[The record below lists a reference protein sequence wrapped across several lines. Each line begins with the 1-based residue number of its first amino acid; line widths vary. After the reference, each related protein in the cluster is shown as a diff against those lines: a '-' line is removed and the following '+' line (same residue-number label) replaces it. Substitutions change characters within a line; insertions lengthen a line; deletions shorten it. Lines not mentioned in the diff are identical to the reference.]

1 MITLLFL
8 VCQLVHVPL
17 YSQFSTGKTVD
28 LNLSTTMTKLKTA
41 PAEGSANAKSKPLL
55 LDLPMPDGTNRA
67 FKVAD
72 SPVMS
77 PEMTAA
83 YPMIKTY
90 ILQAADDLSVTGRMT
105 VSPYGLHATILSHQG
120 MVGIYPLDPNK
131 PIKHVVELGISKQV
145 QEMSGPHYCGVDEKI
160 EAVVGTPVPPP
171 TKSTLTNGATRRKY
185 ELAIISTGEFY
196 NANGGSNAAVSAAI
210 TATVNSIQA
219 IYDVELAVRFTLL
232 TPVIYTDPA
241 TDPFIPDNG
250 GGGNSRVQQA
260 SEAIGANFA
269 SNTYTSV
276 TFFTLT

>member
-1 MITLLFL
+1 MRLNFYLNRFMITLLFL

-90 ILQAADDLSVTGRMT
+90 ILQAADDPSVTGRMT

-131 PIKHVVELGISKQV
+131 PVKHVVELGISKQV
-145 QEMSGPHYCGVDEKI
+145 QEMSGPHYYGVDEKI
-160 EAVVGTPVPPP
+160 EAVVGTLLRHLTTGRNPSPCRQACRTPPP
-171 TKSTLTNGATRRKY
+171 PGSWWNVPIIPASCFSIYRTLIFLSLPHVR
-185 ELAIISTGEFY
+185 LLPIIY
-196 NANGGSNAAVSAAI
+196 V
-210 TATVNSIQA
+210 
-219 IYDVELAVRFTLL
+219 LPML
-232 TPVIYTDPA
+232 
-241 TDPFIPDNG
+241 
-250 GGGNSRVQQA
+250 
-260 SEAIGANFA
+260 
-269 SNTYTSV
+269 
-276 TFFTLT
+276 